1 MNKNILKIVL
11 IGIAA
16 GFCVSAKAV
25 PEKNYK
31 QSAVA
36 KCDKKDK
43 KCKSSKCNGKCQS
56 TTNSYNTVKNEEELR
71 NNYSNEKYTFGSK
84 EIAAKRKS
92 AAQKVMEGY

>member
-1 MNKNILKIVL
+1 MNKNIMKIVL

-25 PEKNYK
+25 PEKK
-31 QSAVA
+31 QKQTVA

-43 KCKSSKCNGKCQS
+43 SCGKKCKGKCQS
-56 TTNSYNTVKNEEELR
+56 TNNSYNTVSNEEDIR
-71 NNYSNEKYTFGSK
+71 NNYSNEKYTFGSD